1 MSISDETTIVKN
13 NEGPIDNVQEMSTGK
28 DISWKSVLIG
38 GVPGILLGYAGSLF
52 ATNHHKEV
60 DDEGLPLEEEPIDEV
75 EVLKEEVSA
84 LKEEVF
90 ALREELA
97 SHEAESQIP
106 PIGHVV
112 DVAFGISDSMSFSE
126 AFASARAEVGPGGVF
141 TWHGNVYSTYYE
153 NEWGNMTDAQ
163 KHDYAVA
170 VHNTDYNHEPPTGY
184 SGYDAPIDNGEIH
197 VLSEEQVETEDGD
210 MVHVTRVEM
219 DGHYGEVYD
228 FNNDGQP
235 DAALID
241 DNDDGIPDFA
251 LIDENH
257 DGLIDENEVYEVTDP
272 RLMDVDNELY
282 GDMPDYVND
291 ADPSSFV

>member
-1 MSISDETTIVKN
+1 MSISDESTIVKN
-13 NEGPIDNVQEMSTGK
+13 NEEPMDNGQERSISK
-28 DISWKSVLIG
+28 DISWKSVVIG
-38 GVPGILLGYAGSLF
+38 GVPGILLGSAGSLL
-52 ATNHHKEV
+52 ATNHHKEA
-60 DDEGLPLEEEPIDEV
+60 DDEVLMPEEEPIDEV

-84 LKEEVF
+84 LKEEVS
-90 ALREELA
+90 ALREDLA
-97 SHEAESQIP
+97 SHEAESQISH
-106 PIGHVV
+106 IGHAV
-112 DVAFGISDSMSFSE
+112 DVASGISDSMSFSE

-153 NEWGNMTDAQ
+153 NEWDNMTDAQ

-170 VHNTDYNHEPPTGY
+170 VHNLDYNHEPSAGY
-184 SGYDAPIDNGEIH
+184 SGYDAPDDGEIH
-197 VLSEEQVETEDGD
+197 VLSEEQVETENGE

-241 DNDDGIPDFA
+241 DNDDGLPDVA

-257 DGLIDENEVYEVTDP
+257 DGLIDENEVYEVSDP

>member
-13 NEGPIDNVQEMSTGK
+13 NEEPIDNVQEKSTGK

-38 GVPGILLGYAGSLF
+38 GVPGILLGSTGSLF
-52 ATNHHKEV
+52 AANHHKEV
-60 DDEGLPLEEEPIDEV
+60 DDEVLPLEEEPIDEV

-84 LKEEVF
+84 LKEEVS

-112 DVAFGISDSMSFSE
+112 DVAYGISDSMSFSE

-153 NEWGNMTDAQ
+153 NEWDNMTDAQ

-170 VHNTDYNHEPPTGY
+170 VHNTDYTHESPTGY
-184 SGYDAPIDNGEIH
+184 SGYDAPVDNGEIH
-197 VLSEEQVETEDGD
+197 VLSEERVETEDGD

-241 DNDDGIPDFA
+241 DNDDGLPDIA

-257 DGLIDENEVYEVTDP
+257 DGLIDENEVYEVSDP